1 MTTPVA
7 AQPSAESGANRLHAE
22 AIVIDTHCDTLG
34 RVLEGQWR
42 LGERAAEGQF
52 DLVRA
57 REGGLTAEVMATFVS
72 HQRYGDPLRQS
83 IEFIDALHREIEA
96 NPTSARVAT
105 TGQDVRTAKRDGA
118 VALILGME
126 GAEGLGGS
134 VAALRAF
141 HGLGLR
147 VLGLTWN
154 RRNEAADGVGE
165 LPNAG
170 GLSAFGRDLVR
181 ECDRLGILL
190 DLSHLAP
197 DGVADVIALAER
209 PVVATHANAYA
220 VHPHPRN
227 LTDAQLESIAAT
239 GGVVGVVPV
248 PPFLGHFDERAPLSA
263 LLLHL
268 DHLVSVM
275 GDDHVGIGMDFD
287 GVGSMRTDG
296 IEDVSMLPAFTEAM
310 LDHGF
315 APERIVKILGLNFL
329 RVFDEVFDA

>member
-1 MTTPVA
+1 MTGPTA
-7 AQPSAESGANRLHAE
+7 AQPAPTTDAARLHAD
-22 AIVIDTHCDTLG
+22 AIVVDTHCDTLG
-34 RVLEGQWR
+34 RVLEGRWR
-42 LGERAAEGQF
+42 LGQRTDQGQF

-57 REGGLTAEVMATFVS
+57 HEGGLTAEVMATFVS
-72 HQRYGDPLRQS
+72 HQRYGEPLQQS
-83 IEFIDALHREIEA
+83 IDFIDALHSEIAA
-96 NPTSARVAT
+96 NPDTARLAT
-105 TGQDVRTAKRDGA
+105 TGAAVRSAKRDGA

-134 VAALRAF
+134 LASLRLF

-165 LPNAG
+165 LPGAG
-170 GLSAFGRDLVR
+170 GLSAFGRNLVR

-197 DGVADVIALAER
+197 AGVSETLERCER
-209 PVVATHANAYA
+209 PVVATHANAHS

-227 LTDAQLESIAAT
+227 LTDAQLEGIAAT
-239 GGVVGVVPV
+239 GGVVGVTPV
-248 PPFLGHFDERAPLSA
+248 PPFLGPYPEQAPFAPILR
-263 LLLHL
+263 HL

-287 GVGSMRTDG
+287 GVGEMRTEG
-296 IEDVSMLPAFTEAM
+296 IEDVSRLPALTEAM
-310 LDHGF
+310 LNHGY
-315 APERIVKILGLNFL
+315 AQERVVKILGLNFL
-329 RVFDEVFDA
+329 RVFDAVFDA

>member
-1 MTTPVA
+1 MHR
-7 AQPSAESGANRLHAE
+7 SAETSAHRLHADS
-22 AIVIDTHCDTLG
+22 IVIDTHCDTLG
-34 RVLEGQWR
+34 RVLEGRWR
-42 LGERAAEGQF
+42 LGERATEGQF

-72 HQRYGDPLRQS
+72 HQRFGDPLRQS
-83 IEFIDALHREIEA
+83 IDFIDILHREIDA
-96 NPTSARVAT
+96 NPDAVRLAT
-105 TGQDVRTAKRDGA
+105 TGQQVRTAKGA
-118 VALILGME
+118 GTVALLLGME

-134 VAALRAF
+134 ISALRAF
-141 HGLGLR
+141 YGLGLR

-165 LPNAG
+165 LPTAG
-170 GLSAFGRDLVR
+170 GLSAFGRELVS

-197 DGVADVIALAER
+197 AGVSDVLARTGR
-209 PVVATHANAYA
+209 PVVATHANAHA
-220 VHPHPRN
+220 LHPHPRN

-248 PPFLGHFDERAPLSA
+248 PPFLGPFDERAPLA
-263 LLLHL
+263 AVIRHL
-268 DHLVSVM
+268 DHLISVM
-275 GDDHVGIGMDFD
+275 GEDHVGIGMDFD

-296 IEDVSMLPAFTEAM
+296 VEDVSQLPTLTAAM
-310 LDHGF
+310 MDHGF
-315 APERIVKILGLNFL
+315 APERIRKVLGLNFL